1 MRVIGKGFRRV
12 SASHAGL
19 RKGRGGRPKIRR
31 AVFESLESR
40 QLLSTDLV
48 TNLNDSGA
56 GSLRQ
61 TLASAAPGD
70 TIQFASTLSGGT
82 INLTSGQLSVTQSVS
97 IVGLGAGN
105 LTISGGGDLTVF
117 NIASAIN
124 VSISALTITSGAA
137 GARGNGGDIYNSGTL
152 ALSSVTVSSGSAE
165 IGAGMYNNGGVV
177 TITSSTFSDNNAN
190 QQGGG
195 ILNAS
200 GGTINVSSSS
210 FTSNAAGGEAGGAI
224 CNENASATLT
234 GSTLTSN
241 TASTYGGAVCNF
253 SGGVLILSGDTLT
266 NNVADFWGGA
276 LFNYYGATISIT
288 NSTINNN
295 TAYGTFGGAL
305 FNDQGTANITG
316 STFAGDNIDDFGLG
330 VGGAI
335 ASLLG
340 TLNISTTTFNGDGG
354 VFVVGGGAI
363 YADDIS
369 TTISNST
376 FTSNQAEYG
385 AGIYQDSNDNMIV
398 SGSTFTDNIASND
411 TGTVNYGGALYN
423 SGSAYFY
430 NTTVTANQAEY
441 GGGIFCFGDLIL
453 TNCTVSANSATA
465 SSSAGGGIYIDN
477 GEIGYAGNTT
487 LYNTIVAQNTLSN
500 KTTQSDITGTLDV
513 NDSKTKSSYNLI
525 GTGGSGGLINN
536 KRGNKITASPD
547 LGSLAQNGGPTETM
561 ALQSGSPAID
571 AGSNALAVDNNGHT
585 LTTDQRGVGY
595 SRIVNGTVDIGA
607 YEVQQTNSVASI
619 VGAGASS
626 PLMPAAPLAP
636 APGIPGDGEAVPGF
650 VTAAVSP
657 ATGAYVPVQIRDAY
671 GVEDIFFNG
680 AAGTGAG
687 QTIAIIDAYNDP
699 DIISDAN
706 SFSSDFGLPTFNS
719 GGPTLQVLSE
729 TGTTTLPSNASA
741 GTWDIEESLDVEWA
755 HAIAPDANIILFEAT
770 SASDSD
776 LDTAVNTAADTAGVS
791 VVSMSYLSYET
802 LDYVVGGSETSTD
815 STYLTPAGH
824 QGVTFLAATGDQGA
838 PALGYPAVSPNVV
851 GVGGTSLLVGTD
863 NSYLGESAWSGGGGG
878 LSIEESQPSYQVGK
892 VNGVSSYV
900 RAIPDVSLD
909 ADPQTGVLVIDTYD
923 GGSFQ
928 VGGTS
933 LATPMWAAL
942 IAITDQG
949 LALRGQSSLNGLT
962 QTLPML
968 YTLPSSD
975 FHDITTGDNGFPA
988 VTGYDLATGLGT
1000 PIANLLVPALAG
1012 YSGTAVWTG
1021 LQNNNW
1027 FDAQNW
1033 NTFSVPNANTNVII
1047 NFGNPTAGAAI
1058 DVAGL
1063 TINGGLLQLA
1073 AGTGFSTITSLSISG
1088 NGTVDMTN
1096 NGLYI
1101 DFGSATDPITTI
1113 AGYLKSGYNNGAW
1126 TGTGVD
1132 SSSAAVTSSYALG
1145 YADGA
1150 DGVVSGLTVGQ
1161 IEIAYTLYGDA
1172 NLDFAVNGSD
1182 FTILSS
1188 NFNDYVLGWD
1198 KGDFNY
1204 SNTVNGED
1212 FTLMSA
1218 NFNQNASQSAA
1229 EQPQVV
1235 ASNGTS
1241 ASSNNSVVTIVLTPP
1256 APAIQTP
1263 APAATQSTKH
1273 TTPKHHSKP
1282 KHS

>member
-1 MRVIGKGFRRV
+1 MRVIGKGFRRG
-12 SASHAGL
+12 SAPSQGL
-19 RKGRGGRPKIRR
+19 RRGGGWPKIRR
-31 AVFESLESR
+31 AIVESLEPR

-70 TIQFASTLSGGT
+70 NIEFASSLSGGT

-97 IVGLGAGN
+97 IIGLGAGN
-105 LTISGGGDLTVF
+105 LTISGGDDLTVF
-117 NIASAIN
+117 NIASATN
-124 VSISALTITSGAA
+124 VIISALTITSGSA
-137 GARGNGGDIYNSGTL
+137 GSRGNGGDIYNSGTL

-165 IGAGMYNNGGVV
+165 IGAGLYNNGGVV
-177 TITSSTFSDNNAN
+177 TIIGSTFSGNNAS

-200 GGTINVSSSS
+200 GGTINVSGSS
-210 FTSNAAGGEAGGAI
+210 FTSNTAGGEAGGAI
-224 CNENASATLT
+224 CNENASATIT
-234 GSTLTSN
+234 GSTLNSN
-241 TASTYGGAVCNF
+241 TANTYGGAVCNY
-253 SGGVLILSGDTLT
+253 SGGVLILSGDTLVSNT
-266 NNVADFWGGA
+266 SEFWGGA

-288 NSTINNN
+288 NSPINTN

-305 FNDQGTANITG
+305 FNDQGTATVTG
-316 STFAGDNIDDFGLG
+316 STFTSDNIDDLSGG

-335 ASLLG
+335 CSLLG
-340 TLNISTTTFNGDGG
+340 TLKVSTTTFDGDGG
-354 VFVVGGGAI
+354 YFIVGGGAI

-376 FTSNQAEYG
+376 FTSNQGEYG
-385 AGIYQDSNDNMIV
+385 AGIYEDSDDTMVV
-398 SGSTFTDNIASND
+398 SGTTFYANVASD
-411 TGTVNYGGALYN
+411 YGGALYN
-423 SGSAYFY
+423 DGNAYIY
-430 NTTVTANQAEY
+430 NTTIAGNEAEY
-441 GGGIFCFGDLIL
+441 GGGVFCFADLTL
-453 TNCTVSANSATA
+453 TNCTVATNFGTA
-465 SSSAGGGIYIDN
+465 SSNVGGGIYIDN
-477 GEIGYAGNTT
+477 GETGYAGNTT

-525 GTGGSGGLINN
+525 GTGGSGGLVNN
-536 KRGNKITASPD
+536 KRGNKITSSPG
-547 LGSLAQNGGPTETM
+547 LGSLASNGGPTQTM

-571 AGSNALAVDNNGHT
+571 AGANSLAVDNNGNA
-585 LTTDQRGVGY
+585 LATDQRGAGY
-595 SRIVNGTVDIGA
+595 PRIYNGTVDIGA
-607 YEVQQTNSVASI
+607 YELEQSNSVASI
-619 VGAGASS
+619 VGGGASS
-626 PLMPAAPLAP
+626 PLMRSAQLAP
-636 APGIPGDGEAVPGF
+636 APGIPGGGEAVPGF
-650 VTAAVSP
+650 VTAVSP
-657 ATGAYVPVQIRDAY
+657 ASGAYVPVEVRDAY

-680 AAGTGAG
+680 TAGTGAG

-699 DIISDAN
+699 DIITDAN
-706 SFSSDFGLPTFNS
+706 TFSSDYGLPTFNS

-729 TGTTTLPSNASA
+729 TGTTTLPPNASA
-741 GTWDIEESLDVEWA
+741 GTWDVEESLDVEWA

-770 SASDSD
+770 TASDSD
-776 LDTAVNTAADTAGVS
+776 LDTAVDTAADTAGVS

-802 LDYVVGGSETSTD
+802 LDYVAGASETSTD

-824 QGVTFLAATGDQGA
+824 QGVTFLAAAGDQGA

-851 GVGGTSLLVGTD
+851 GIGGTSLLVGTD
-863 NSYLGESAWSGGGGG
+863 DSYLGESAWSGGGGG
-878 LSIEESQPSYQVGK
+878 LSIEESQPGYQAGN

-900 RAIPDVSLD
+900 RASPDVSMD
-909 ADPQTGVLVIDTYD
+909 ADPETGVLVIDSYYGATI
-923 GGSFQ
+923 Q

-942 IAITDQG
+942 IAIADQG

-968 YTLPSSD
+968 YALPSSD

-988 VTGYDLATGLGT
+988 TTGYDLATGLGT

-1027 FDAQNW
+1027 FDAENW

-1047 NFGNPTAGAAI
+1047 NFGNPTAGAPI
-1058 DVAGL
+1058 DIAGL
-1063 TINGGLLQLA
+1063 AINGGTLQLA

-1101 DFGSATDPITTI
+1101 DFGSASDPITTI

-1126 TGTGVD
+1126 TGTGID
-1132 SSSAAVTSSYALG
+1132 SSSAAATTSYALG
-1145 YADGA
+1145 YADGI
-1150 DGVVSGLTVGQ
+1150 DGIVSGLTAGQ

-1172 NLDFAVNGSD
+1172 NLDFSVNGAD
-1182 FTILSS
+1182 FTILSG

-1235 ASNGTS
+1235 AGNETN
-1241 ASSNNSVVTIVLTPP
+1241 ASSTNSVVTTVLTPP
-1256 APAIQTP
+1256 APATQTP

-1273 TTPKHHSKP
+1273 TTPKHHSKT

>member
-1 MRVIGKGFRRV
+1 MRVIEKGFRRAAMP
-12 SASHAGL
+12 SAGS
-19 RKGRGGRPKIRR
+19 RVGRSGQPKIRR
-31 AVFESLESR
+31 AVLESLEPR

-70 TIQFASTLSGGT
+70 TIQFASSLSGGT
-82 INLTSGQLSVTQSVS
+82 INLSSGQLSVTQSVS
-97 IVGLGAGN
+97 IIGLGAGN

-117 NIASAIN
+117 NIASATN
-124 VSISALTITSGAA
+124 VSISALTITSGSA
-137 GARGNGGDIYNSGTL
+137 GSRGNGGDIYNNGTL
-152 ALSSVTVSSGSAE
+152 ALSSVTVSSGGGE

-177 TITSSTFSDNNAN
+177 TITGSTFSNNTAE
-190 QQGGG
+190 QQGGA

-210 FTSNAAGGEAGGAI
+210 FTSNKASGEAGGAI

-253 SGGVLILSGDTLT
+253 SGGVLVLSGDILT
-266 NNVADFWGGA
+266 SNVADFWGGA

-288 NSTINNN
+288 NSTINTN

-305 FNDQGTANITG
+305 FNDQGTANISG
-316 STFAGDNIDDFGLG
+316 STFASDNIDDFGLG

-335 ASLLG
+335 SSLLG
-340 TLNISTTTFNGDGG
+340 TLNVSTSTFNGDGG

-369 TTISNST
+369 TTISNCT
-376 FTSNQAEYG
+376 LTSNQAEYG
-385 AGIYQDSNDNMIV
+385 AGVYQDSNDNMVV
-398 SGSTFTDNIASND
+398 SGTTFTDNIASND
-411 TGTVNYGGALYN
+411 TGAVNYGGAFYN
-423 SGSAYFY
+423 SGNAYVY
-430 NTTVTANQAEY
+430 NTTVTANEAEY
-441 GGGIFCFGDLIL
+441 GGGIFCFGDLTL
-453 TNCTVSANSATA
+453 TNCTVSTNSGTA
-465 SSSAGGGIYIDN
+465 SSNAGGGIYVDN
-477 GEIGYAGNTT
+477 GETGYAGNTT

-525 GTGGSGGLINN
+525 GTGGSGGLVNN
-536 KRGNKITASPD
+536 KRGNKITSSPD
-547 LGSLAQNGGPTETM
+547 LGSLASNGGPTQTM

-571 AGSNALAVDNNGHT
+571 AGSNALAVDNNGNA
-585 LTTDQRGVGY
+585 LTTDQRGTGY
-595 SRIVNGTVDIGA
+595 PRIYNGTVDIGA
-607 YEVQQTNSVASI
+607 YEVEQTSSVASV
-619 VGAGASS
+619 VGGGASS
-626 PLMPAAPLAP
+626 PLMPSAKLAP
-636 APGIPGDGEAVPGF
+636 APGIPGGGEAVPGF
-650 VTAAVSP
+650 VTAVSP
-657 ATGAYVPVQIRDAY
+657 ASGAYVPVEIRDAY

-680 AAGTGAG
+680 ATGTGAG

-699 DIISDAN
+699 DIITDAN
-706 SFSSDFGLPTFNS
+706 TFSSDYGLPTFNS

-729 TGTTTLPSNASA
+729 TGTTSLPPNSSA
-741 GTWDIEESLDVEWA
+741 GTWDVEESLDVEWA
-755 HAIAPDANIILFEAT
+755 HAIAPGANIILFEAT
-770 SASDSD
+770 TASNSD
-776 LDTAVNTAADTAGVS
+776 LDTAVDTAADTGGVS

-824 QGVTFLAATGDQGA
+824 QGVTFLAAAGDQGA

-863 NSYLGESAWSGGGGG
+863 NSYLAESAWSGGGGG

-892 VNGVSSYV
+892 VNGVSNYV
-900 RAIPDVSLD
+900 RASPDVSMD
-909 ADPQTGVLVIDTYD
+909 ADPETGVLVIDSYD

-933 LATPMWAAL
+933 LATPLWAGL
-942 IAITDQG
+942 IAIADQG

-968 YTLPSSD
+968 YALPSGD

-1033 NTFSVPNANTNVII
+1033 NTFSIPNANTNVII
-1047 NFGNPTAGAAI
+1047 NSGNPTAGAPI
-1058 DVAGL
+1058 DIAGL
-1063 TINGGLLQLA
+1063 AINGGTLQLA

-1088 NGTVDMTN
+1088 NGTIDMTN

-1101 DFGSATDPITTI
+1101 DFGSASDPITTI
-1113 AGYLKSGYNNGAW
+1113 AGYLKSGYNSGAW
-1126 TGTGVD
+1126 TGTGID
-1132 SSSAAVTSSYALG
+1132 SSSAAVNPSYALG
-1145 YADGA
+1145 YADGI
-1150 DGVVSGLTVGQ
+1150 DGVVSGLITGQ

-1172 NLDFAVNGSD
+1172 NLDFSVNGAD
-1182 FTILSS
+1182 FTILSG

-1212 FTLMSA
+1212 FTLMSG

-1229 EQPQVV
+1229 EQPQTV
-1235 ASNGTS
+1235 ASNGASTS
-1241 ASSNNSVVTIVLTPP
+1241 STSSVVTTVLTPP
-1256 APAIQTP
+1256 APATQSP
-1263 APAATQSTKH
+1263 APAATQSTRH
-1273 TTPKHHSKP
+1273 TTPRHHSKP